1 TVNQSLLP
9 VLVWVHG
16 GGLQSGCSSQS
27 IPRIYNGT
35 NIIARSLQQQ
45 PVIVVIINYRLGVLD
60 DMYLTELIQ
69 ENSSEWPTAG
79 NYLYY
84 TNKSNALDVSNKIVQ
99 NMNCSKGNSEMALAC
114 LCNSSIENLTKTYGY
129 RQTKPIVDGY
139 SFSFYPP
146 AAIEKGKYNQNL
158 TLMLRNNDY
167 EHPLCFQV
175 PDMNSTDALSK

>member
-1 TVNQSLLP
+1 MAKKFNIQLNIWVTVNQSLLP

-45 PVIVVIINYRLGVLD
+45 SVIVVTINYRLGVLD
-60 DMYLTELIQ
+60 DMYSTELIQ

-99 NMNCSKGNSEMALAC
+99 NMNCSKGNSEMTLAC
-114 LCNSSIENLTKTYGY
+114 LRNSSIENLTTTYGY

-139 SFSFYPP
+139 FFHF
-146 AAIEKGKYNQNL
+146 IHQQQLKKENIIKI
-158 TLMLRNNDY
+158 
-167 EHPLCFQV
+167 
-175 PDMNSTDALSK
+175 